1 MLVASNRAPIWHCA
15 QSRGPFCG
23 GADAD
28 VQTAEQT
35 RRAFIENELSRL
47 SRVVIAVNSQEV
59 GQATN
64 QSADVLR
71 SVTRSR
77 ASRDVPRHRRGMS
90 LLHQN
95 KAADSLKR
103 TRETSENELSTVP
116 APSLW
121 CYVNQHD
128 DWRCLRV
135 NGRPRRLK
143 RVMEV
148 VFVTAAFHSAHH
160 RRLRRWLQIIISV
173 KWNLIK

>member
-64 QSADVLR
+64 QSADIPHPETSSAQWLAVER
-71 SVTRSR
+71 PVTSR
-77 ASRDVPRHRRGMS
+77 GTVVGCHCCT
-90 LLHQN
+90 
-95 KAADSLKR
+95 R
-103 TRETSENELSTVP
+103 TRQPTAWRGPERRQRTSSPLSPLRPCGVTLINTMTDGVY
-116 APSLW
+116 AWTDGLAVWKESW
-121 CYVNQHD
+121 KS
-128 DWRCLRV
+128 CL
-135 NGRPRRLK
+135 
-143 RVMEV
+143 
-148 VFVTAAFHSAHH
+148 
-160 RRLRRWLQIIISV
+160 
-173 KWNLIK
+173 